1 MAQVQYQAVGRR
13 KKAIARVRLV
23 PGDGKVVINGRDIDN
38 YFGLETLKMTVRQPL
53 ALTNLEG
60 RYDVL
65 VNVYGGGLSGQAGAI
80 RHGIARALVKADPE
94 LRPAVKKA
102 GFLTR
107 DPRMKERKKYGLI
120 ATVLLQ
126 PGESNG
132 LGAIA
137 GGAETFFGKNKAKS
151 MEGKLALATKVSAG
165 VFIICALIVAMI
177 G

>member
-1 MAQVQYQAVGRR
+1 MAILNGIVTVL
-13 KKAIARVRLV
+13 LV
-23 PGDGKVVINGRDIDN
+23 I
-38 YFGLETLKMTVRQPL
+38 T
-53 ALTNLEG
+53 AL
-60 RYDVL
+60 
-65 VNVYGGGLSGQAGAI
+65 I
-80 RHGIARALVKADPE
+80 
-94 LRPAVKKA
+94 
-102 GFLTR
+102 
-107 DPRMKERKKYGLI
+107 LI

-151 MEGKLALATKVSAG
+151 MATKVSAG